1 MHTKVRLEICLAH
14 SLQQELDKKEARKRE
29 AVYLVM
35 SSRMLV
41 FKNCYFDWATY
52 ALIVKL

>member
-35 SSRMLV
+35 SRRMLV

-52 ALIVKL
+52 DLIVKL

>member
-1 MHTKVRLEICLAH
+1 MHTKVRLEISLAH

-41 FKNCYFDWATY
+41 FKNCYFDLATY